1 MKWGDLGHL
10 GRLVTP
16 GAATESIPVQ
26 PTPQPASPNAAS
38 PTETDTPVPSRT
50 LGDSAIDVFPIALG
64 TSVFGWTVDRGMSLR
79 ILDRF
84 HAAGGNLIDT
94 ADNYAAGQSEVM
106 IGNWMRFRNTRDAVR
121 VATKVGRGSDYPG
134 LSRSGIIA
142 AVDASLERLRTDRI
156 DVLYFHLDD
165 ETTPLEE
172 SLSAAGELIAAGKV
186 LSLGASN
193 FRAHR
198 LMEAR
203 VLTAY
208 GLPRFES
215 IQEHY
220 NLMRRTEV
228 EGDIALV
235 AQAQGLSL
243 LPHFALAHGF
253 LAGEYR
259 RRADGIGNARR
270 ARAGQYLN
278 RRGMRVLSVLDRVAA
293 QQGVSNAQIA
303 LAWLHAK
310 PGVTAP
316 VVSADSLQ
324 HVDEMMAA
332 PRVELTPGQL
342 EELDRVSA
350 VTRTTA
356 RDARPAP

>member
-1 MKWGDLGHL
+1 MADAPAE
-10 GRLVTP
+10 RRPVTDR
-16 GAATESIPVQ
+16 A
-26 PTPQPASPNAAS
+26 
-38 PTETDTPVPSRT
+38 
-50 LGDSAIDVFPIALG
+50 LGDSGIDVFPIALG

-84 HAAGGNLIDT
+84 SELGGTLIDT

-106 IGNWMRFRNTRDAVR
+106 IGNWMRFRRSRDAVR
-121 VATKVGRGSDYPG
+121 IATKVGRGSEYPG
-134 LSRSGIIA
+134 LSRAGIIA
-142 AVDASLERLRTDRI
+142 AVDASLERMRTDRI

-165 ETTPLEE
+165 EGTPLEE

-220 NLMRRTEV
+220 NMMRRAEV

-235 AQAQGLSL
+235 AQAQGLSV

-278 RRGMRVLSVLDRVAA
+278 RRGMRVLSVLDRIAA

-310 PGVTAP
+310 PGVVAP
-316 VVSADSLQ
+316 VVSADTLA
-324 HVDEMMAA
+324 HVDEMMSSPAI
-332 PRVELTPGQL
+332 ELTPGQL

-350 VTRTTA
+350 VTRSTS
-356 RDARPAP
+356 RD